1 MNIFRT
7 KGFSTVSLG
16 SEFITLEIILKR
28 YIQLTKTLSI
38 IGLLGGLI
46 ATILIMISGDT
57 FGLPGSTDY
66 RVYENFN
73 RVMALLLFFQA
84 CTLIAFY
91 QRIQDDLPRLGQI
104 TNIVVI
110 VAWIGMAV
118 GTAAEFWLYSDLP
131 YGVSN
136 MRSTAFSVFSISG
149 LFVGIGLLVLGIV
162 VLRNR
167 RIPRYNGIIFILYL
181 PVDIVLFIGGQSI
194 FISSALLSIVVAIF
208 TLRSNSQPVGSSIE
222 AA

>member
-1 MNIFRT
+1 M
-7 KGFSTVSLG
+7 
-16 SEFITLEIILKR
+16 KR

>member
-1 MNIFRT
+1 M
-7 KGFSTVSLG
+7 G